1 MKDNNINPNE
11 VVSRALLLMKYDTK
25 KTLTENEDKIKPVL
39 KESQAEDV
47 LKGTGVMVAGTAAGA
62 AAGAA
67 AGGAAY
73 AGGAVGAGLAFSD
86 LASFGTAL
94 ANPVGLAVGVPVVA
108 LTGIFLY
115 QYYRNADN
123 EGVLRKTMEAC
134 STVEK
139 YGKEDDLM
147 KEAALDKETHL
158 KIAQMFYQG
167 VHYHTGGISWFGGT
181 DEEMINK
188 GAALLKNAN
197 VADICG
203 VIYEYQGEDMAD
215 DLAEDLNEYDLA
227 PIVTAFKR
235 AASKYA
241 GGGIKVIPENSYNRK
256 FYQEKFPCIYQN
268 KGVVMSSVKIDQDGY
283 TYVIVKGSDRKTTS
297 GKIWQRYYRLYA
309 DGEGR
314 LMTASKTDPK
324 PTNARLACVAGK
336 PVGVVVGSSESESGD
351 VEMSESL
358 YETYL
363 RKNGLLKEGF
373 DDTKVKVDTAATVEE
388 DLEGW
393 EDGKK
398 VAPWNVWLKKFGCL
412 KAKFPTGP
420 AVTDP
425 QGYTYFVNLNPKNN
439 KKYRFYSDGEIWNED
454 GSKYIGQKWSCSKR
468 GEGVIVEPASTITEQ
483 IAFDIPGETDVKPE
497 KETGGGGGG
506 GTTPLYKSCTSFP
519 MAKGCMSDKIKEVQ
533 ACLGVKTDGKLGNET
548 ISAMKSKNYGETLDQ
563 VTYDKIKS
571 ECSTT
576 TTTTASSS
584 SGGGSTNDLLAGG
597 EA

>member
-1 MKDNNINPNE
+1 MKDKNINPNE

-25 KTLTENEDKIKPVL
+25 KTLTENEEKIKPVL
-39 KESQAEDV
+39 TESDAESA
-47 LKGTGVMVAGTAAGA
+47 LAGTGTMLVGTTGAAVAGATAMGGA
-62 AAGAA
+62 AALQTWPAFVSAIATPGA
-67 AGGAAY
+67 
-73 AGGAVGAGLAFSD
+73 
-86 LASFGTAL
+86 
-94 ANPVGLAVGVPVVA
+94 LAVGLPIVA
-108 LTGIFLY
+108 ATGIFLY
-115 QYYRNADN
+115 NFYRNADN
-123 EGVLRKTMEAC
+123 EASLRKTVEAC
-134 STVEK
+134 NAVEK
-139 YGKEDDLM
+139 YGKEDELM
-147 KEAALDKETHL
+147 KDAALDKEDHL
-158 KIAQMFYQG
+158 QIAQMFFQG
-167 VHYHTGGISWFGGT
+167 VNDRTLGMNIGT
-181 DEEMINK
+181 DEEMIYK
-188 GAALLKNAN
+188 GAAKLKNAN
-197 VADICG
+197 IADICG
-203 VIYEYQGEDMAD
+203 VIYEYQGEDLAD
-215 DLAEDLNEYDLA
+215 ELAEDLNEYDLA
-227 PIVTAFKR
+227 PVVTAFKR
-235 AASKYA
+235 AVSKYA

-268 KGVVMSSVKIDQDGY
+268 KGVVTSSVKIDPDGY

-297 GKIWQRYYRLYA
+297 GKIWQRFYRLYA
-309 DGEGR
+309 DGDGR

-324 PTNARLACVAGK
+324 PTNARLACVSGK
-336 PVGVVVGSSESESGD
+336 PVGVVVGSSESEGGD
-351 VEMSESL
+351 MEMSESL

-439 KKYRFYSDGEIWNED
+439 KKYRFYSDGEVWTED

-497 KETGGGGGG
+497 KQTGGGGGG
-506 GTTPLYKSCTSFP
+506 GTTPLYKTCTSFP